1 MNPRFYKHYF
11 PVFDIIHTGPGSRF
25 SRSGLISYRTN
36 IITYMHKIF
45 DLKQMDE
52 GQLREIADGLKIRNA
67 RKMAK
72 EDLVYRILDAE
83 AVIDSQK
90 EPEKPKRRGRPKK
103 MWSRRSSRSRLQQPR
118 IPIL

>member
-1 MNPRFYKHYF
+1 M
-11 PVFDIIHTGPGSRF
+11 
-25 SRSGLISYRTN
+25 
-36 IITYMHKIF
+36 
-45 DLKQMDE
+45 
-52 GQLREIADGLKIRNA
+52 REIADGLKIRNA

-103 MWSRRSSRSRLQQPR
+103 KCGAAGPAGAGCTARPA
-118 IPIL
+118 PA